1 MAIFNGFSYAD
12 IKNHVIT
19 YVGNN
24 STEFADYVD
33 DLILMA
39 EHRYFKMHDWSFTYK
54 SGLSL
59 AVNSSQNEYDLTTA
73 TIGYFMAAADVET
86 IRSQDDNV
94 YLIKL
99 DLAQLR
105 KLDAGMNYGS
115 ADMPPIYW
123 AVAGD
128 NKIHF
133 WPSKL
138 KTGVLKID
146 GKVTPSLDLTGSPII
161 PMRYQEAFIEY
172 VKALALDRENDDRAS
187 VKKAEALALIRQ
199 DIQDD
204 MRNLGDTENPRIKS
218 LNEIYEMSSSV
229 HPVIAGT
236 NDAVLSARHNLSG
249 TVTVTPTDYYL
260 GVNSAAP
267 VTLNLPTAA
276 AAGSGKSFIIK
287 DETGQAATNNIT
299 IVPVSPSLIDGQAN
313 YVIAINYE
321 SVSIVSD
328 GSNWSII

>member
-1 MAIFNGFSYAD
+1 MATFNGFSYAD

-19 YVGNN
+19 YIGNN

-54 SGLSL
+54 TNLSL
-59 AVNSSQNEYDLTTA
+59 AVNSSQNEYELSPA
-73 TIGYFMAAADVET
+73 TLGYFMAATDVENV
-86 IRSQDDNV
+86 RAQEDNV
-94 YLIKL
+94 YLLKL

-105 KLDAGMNYGS
+105 RLDASMQYGS

-123 AVAGD
+123 ATAGD
-128 NKIHF
+128 NKIHL

-138 KTGVLKID
+138 KTGVLRLD
-146 GKVTPSLDLTGSPII
+146 GKITPSLDLTGSPAI

-172 VKALALDRENDDRAS
+172 VKALALDRENDDRAG

-204 MRNLGDTENPRIKS
+204 MRQLGDAENPRIKS
-218 LNEIYEMSSSV
+218 LNEIYEMSSTV
-229 HPVIAGT
+229 HPVVSST
-236 NDAVLSARHNLSG
+236 NAAVLSARHNLTG
-249 TVTVTPTDYYL
+249 TVQVTPTDYYL

-267 VTLNLPTAA
+267 VTLNLPDAA
-276 AAGSGKSFIIK
+276 VAGSGKTMIIK

-299 IVPVSPSLIDGQAN
+299 IDGFGAQLIDGQAT
-313 YVIAINYE
+313 YVISINYE

-328 GSNWSII
+328 GTNWSIV